1 MTNQP
6 SRAALRAMLVLLA
19 TASAA
24 LAQVPKPATVPDDS
38 IFGFTSPTGLGRA
51 GDTGIAL
58 ETTTRSGK
66 GSGRFVSSTAKLE
79 FGRTLTDDLWVAGS
93 VFGLAHRI
101 ARVDGVDA
109 DRRVTAFEGLSGEV
123 AVRVLRRTDSF
134 PVAVTLS
141 IEPGWSR
148 HDGTTG
154 ARAEGFASE
163 QKLFVDMPLIADR
176 LFIAANASWLAGVQ
190 RSSEP
195 GSLWQR
201 GSAATLS
208 AAISLSLGNV
218 FVGAEIRSLSAFNG
232 TFLNQQI
239 GRALYAGPNVLW
251 KVNETVSANLAVTPQ
266 LTGHARGRPDRTLD
280 LDNFERSQ
288 VRAKVAFSF

>member
-1 MTNQP
+1 MRGKP
-6 SRAALRAMLVLLA
+6 GRAAVRAMLALAASA
-19 TASAA
+19 TAAA
-24 LAQVPKPATVPDDS
+24 AQAPGPASVPDDS
-38 IFGFTSPTGLGRA
+38 IFGFTSPTGLGKA
-51 GDTGIAL
+51 GDTGVAL

-66 GSGRFVSSTAKLE
+66 GSGRFVSSVAKLE
-79 FGRTLTDDLWVAGS
+79 VSRTLTDDLWIAGS
-93 VFGLAHRI
+93 GFGLAHRI
-101 ARVDGVDA
+101 ARVDGLDV

-123 AVRVLRRTDSF
+123 AVRVLRRTDAF

-141 IEPGWSR
+141 VEPGWSR

-190 RSSEP
+190 R
-195 GSLWQR
+195 GSDPSAAWQR
-201 GSAATLS
+201 GSGATLS
-208 AAISLSLGNV
+208 AAISLSLGSV
-218 FVGAEIRSLSAFNG
+218 YVGAEIRSLSAYNG

-251 KVNETVSANLAVTPQ
+251 KLNETVSANLAVTPQ
-266 LTGHARGRPDRTLD
+266 LTGHARGRPDRTVD